1 MALREMSL
9 HSFTPQYL
17 YRLDEFCDLQ
27 KEQGNKVKQAIASFW
42 EANVE
47 STEKACQETL
57 EHLEAKLFGSGTA
70 AQGSGEGAAG
80 GGTGGGG
87 GAGAVL
93 SNIVSKDESQN
104 YRYTVKASKRVEHQ
118 RLLHLL
124 RVCDYVIMST
134 LHEMVNMT
142 LSDLLSHLAPAELR
156 ISRLSTAGPSTGAA
170 EPITQG
176 AAILDASARE
186 SEGQTMAGGDHVT
199 EAADAGEDGRA
210 SRVLESGGA
219 DATAD
224 DPAGA
229 GTIGK
234 DGKDVTSAAAPTLTS
249 ASQKSPVFPVF
260 ETEVILEGDDLIFVP
275 SPHEFEQKMEHL
287 IDQYLESV
295 NSNTRLLGNERLT
308 EYTALYEADS
318 DLSSDALASV
328 SDNVTNDDEFKELK
342 EGLKHAL
349 ASAFELAEACRLSY
363 EPFRL
368 MAIANRGVDP
378 DELKKKFDAGGMGLD
393 DFKASLMQFRAQMAD
408 VDKLPDWKDCGI
420 LRVDTHQLK
429 RMLAPAPLQAKQ
441 KLEELLPRLANEKQ
455 KVAMEHVNAANFKLD
470 KRPKSV
476 AEFVELLAFYDE
488 EMLVKEALE
497 ANMAYLKK
505 HFGMMEEQRVPV
517 PDEVFATFQFLKPEY
532 ERMQQSLEMM
542 ESKREEDV
550 ATWNGT
556 LDAEIKAFGQRIKEM
571 KAKAE
576 NPQILEDSESPEVI
590 LEEAERLRDEV
601 AELEEW
607 AKEAQRFQNVFGANL
622 TRYPE
627 LDAVVSDVTIKKSMW
642 EAMVEVGTI
651 TEEWKGT
658 PIHELNIKDIEATVA
673 KWFKA
678 ANRANREL
686 PQNDVG
692 PKLLQRVKVYKDLVP
707 CCADLRNADL
717 QARHWE
723 KIDGV
728 VGRHIEH
735 DPELQGDQPLTLGL
749 LLSYGV
755 MDYQEDIQRIS
766 TEATQEGVLS
776 TMLTKVQ
783 DVWRDFEFVLN
794 PYKESKDIFVLG
806 GIDEVQAA
814 LDDSMVTIGTI
825 MASRYVSG
833 IRPEVEKM
841 ETNLRCL
848 QDVLDEWLAVQ
859 KNWMYLEPILSAPDI
874 QKQLPMES
882 KKFND
887 IDKGFKTIMKQT
899 NENPNCM
906 RRGTQP
912 ELAEKFRKWNESLDY
927 IQKQLEDYLE
937 SKRTAF
943 PRFYFLS
950 NDELLEI
957 LAETRNVQAVQPHM
971 MKCFDAIKKLDFGGE
986 HPSSPAP
993 KDENSIDI
1001 YGMISSEGEYVSLG
1015 QNLKARNQVCR
1026 VTLACYSSA

>member
-1 MALREMSL
+1 MPL
-9 HSFTPQYL
+9 HTLTPKYL

-27 KEQGNKVKQAIASFW
+27 KAQANKVMLALQDFW
-42 EANVE
+42 EADLE
-47 STEKACQETL
+47 SSEKACQQTL
-57 EHLEAKLFGSGTA
+57 EHLEAKLFGGGAA

-80 GGTGGGG
+80 GGGGGSS
-87 GAGAVL
+87 GAAL
-93 SNIVSKDESQN
+93 SKDESQN

-118 RLLHLL
+118 RLFHLL
-124 RVCDYVIMST
+124 RVCDYVIFST
-134 LHEMVNMT
+134 LHDMVNMT
-142 LSDLLSHLAPAELR
+142 LRDLLLHLAPAPPEP
-156 ISRLSTAGPSTGAA
+156 AADGAA
-170 EPITQG
+170 AASLAPPILDAGAGAGQGQAKEGDAQDAAAQG
-176 AAILDASARE
+176 AAAQSAAAQDAAA
-186 SEGQTMAGGDHVT
+186 QGG
-199 EAADAGEDGRA
+199 EAAVGVAGPG
-210 SRVLESGGA
+210 
-219 DATAD
+219 
-224 DPAGA
+224 DPAGGVGEGDSGGSA
-229 GTIGK
+229 GAEAAPA
-234 DGKDVTSAAAPTLTS
+234 DSTSAAPALTS
-249 ASQKSPVFPVF
+249 GSQKNETYPVF
-260 ETEVILEGDDLIFVP
+260 ETEVILEGDFFIFVP
-275 SPHEFEQKMEHL
+275 SPQDFEEKMEHL

-295 NSNTRLLGNERLT
+295 NSNTRLLGNERVT
-308 EYTALYEADS
+308 EYTALYEADC
-318 DLSSDALASV
+318 DVASDALASV
-328 SDNVTNDDEFKELK
+328 SDNVINDDEFKELK
-342 EGLKHAL
+342 EGLKDAL
-349 ASAFELAEACRLSY
+349 ASAFQLAEACRLSY

-368 MAIANRGVDP
+368 MAIANRSVDP
-378 DELKKKFDAGGMGLD
+378 DEMKKRFDAGGMGLD
-393 DFKASLMQFRAQMAD
+393 DFKASLTQYRAQMAD

-420 LRVDTHQLK
+420 LRVDTQKLK
-429 RMLAPAPLQAKQ
+429 EMLAPAPSEAKQ
-441 KLEELLPRLANEKQ
+441 KVEELLPRLANEKQ
-455 KVAMEHVNAANFKLD
+455 KVAMEHVNAANAKLD
-470 KRPKSV
+470 KKPTSV

-488 EMLVKEALE
+488 EMLVKEELDAD
-497 ANMAYLKK
+497 MAYLKK
-505 HFGMMEEQRVPV
+505 HFGMMEEQKVPV
-517 PDEVFATFQFLKPEY
+517 PNEVFATFQFLKPEY
-532 ERMQQSLEMM
+532 ERMQQSMEML

-556 LDAEIKAFGQRIKEM
+556 LDAEIKEFGDRVKEM
-571 KAKAE
+571 RAKAE
-576 NPQILEDSESPEVI
+576 NPQILEDTESPEII
-590 LEEAERLRDEV
+590 LEEAQRLRDEV
-601 AELEEW
+601 AQLEEW

-627 LDAVVSDVTIKKSMW
+627 LDEVVSDVTIKKSMW

-651 TEEWKGT
+651 TEQWKGT
-658 PIHELNIKDIEATVA
+658 PIHELNIKDIEAIVG

-686 PQNDVG
+686 PENDVG
-692 PKLLQRVKVYKDLVP
+692 PKLLQRVKVYRDLVP
-707 CCADLRNADL
+707 CCADLRNPDL

-728 VGRHIEH
+728 VGRHIEP

-755 MDYQEDIQRIS
+755 MDHQEDIQRIS

-825 MASRYVSG
+825 MASRFVGG
-833 IRPEVEKM
+833 IRPEVERM

-912 ELAEKFRKWNESLDY
+912 ELADKFRKWNESLDY

-957 LAETRNVQAVQPHM
+957 LAQTRNVQAVQPHM
-971 MKCFDAIKKLDFGGE
+971 MKCFDAIKKLDFGGD

-993 KDENSIDI
+993 KDENSVDI

-1015 QNLKARNQVCR
+1015 QNLKARNEVRKVCG
-1026 VTLACYSSA
+1026 VGSALRKL